1 MRQGIFL
8 PDSASSADS
17 LTVSVKSYV
26 QSHASTSAHTLK
38 IPNSGSHIPL
48 FGHTN
53 IKHTRI
59 GMGIALLLQLVCL
72 TKARRPEFLASD
84 NEIIYICK
92 PIMMMMVIMIIIITL
107 IQRYTHTNLR
117 ASSASN
123 SAQCYY
129 LALSRFTQSRQ
140 SHTHTHKRQNI

>member
-8 PDSASSADS
+8 PESAPSADS

-26 QSHASTSAHTLK
+26 QSHASTSAHMLK

-53 IKHTRI
+53 IKHTQI

-72 TKARRPEFLASD
+72 TKARRPEFLTND
-84 NEIIYICK
+84 NEIYVYVN
-92 PIMMMMVIMIIIITL
+92 P
-107 IQRYTHTNLR
+107 
-117 ASSASN
+117 
-123 SAQCYY
+123 
-129 LALSRFTQSRQ
+129 
-140 SHTHTHKRQNI
+140 